1 MLVVNG
7 SMTCFQ
13 KHTKC
18 DLEVCTHD
26 INKFI
31 FVLLYLNRR
40 FFLDKKDK
48 PDDGNP
54 ECSHSVGTGPEG
66 LYCSPNSINASV
78 PVWGPMRLHVRA
90 GNTKAEGSEPAL
102 SLSTRQS
109 LSRRTPTR
117 VRACN
122 LAAINNLNH
131 AANLSHRASVETCD
145 PL

>member
-40 FFLDKKDK
+40 FFWIRKINLMMEILNAATQLGLDQKD
-48 PDDGNP
+48 
-54 ECSHSVGTGPEG
+54 
-66 LYCSPNSINASV
+66 YI
-78 PVWGPMRLHVRA
+78 
-90 GNTKAEGSEPAL
+90 AL
-102 SLSTRQS
+102 Q
-109 LSRRTPTR
+109 TP
-117 VRACN
+117 
-122 LAAINNLNH
+122 
-131 AANLSHRASVETCD
+131 
-145 PL
+145 